1 MDIAFRVLHIGL
13 GIFWAGTVIF
23 ATFILLPQ
31 LKKLG
36 PAIEHPA
43 MKALMRVTS
52 PTMMVCSVLVLGTG
66 IAMVLRAQLPVSAF
80 FSTGW
85 GIIMFIS
92 FIAIVIV
99 LIVGFGILAPSGA
112 RMEKLGRSFEGR
124 KPTAEETEEMGRL
137 TRRIGTADRFNF
149 VLIVIVTIAMPLSR
163 FI

>member
-1 MDIAFRVLHIGL
+1 MDIALRIVHIAL

-23 ATFILLPQ
+23 TTFILFPQ

-36 PAIEHPA
+36 PAIEHPV
-43 MKALMRVTS
+43 MKAIMRVTS
-52 PTMMVCSVLVLGTG
+52 PTMMVCSVVVLGTG
-66 IAMVLRAQLPVSAF
+66 ITMVLRAQLPVSVF

-85 GIIMFIS
+85 GISMFIA

-124 KPTAEETEEMGRL
+124 QPTAEETEGMGRL
-137 TRRIGTADRFNF
+137 TRRIATADRFNF
-149 VLIVIVTIAMPLSR
+149 VFIVIVTIAMPLSR
-163 FI
+163 FV

>member
-1 MDIAFRVLHIGL
+1 MDITLRILHIVL

-23 ATFILLPQ
+23 ATFILFPQ

-36 PAIEHPA
+36 PAIEHPV
-43 MKALMRVTS
+43 MKAIMRVTS

-80 FSTGW
+80 FTTGW
-85 GIIMFIS
+85 GIIMFIA

-124 KPTAEETEEMGRL
+124 QPTAEETEEMGRL

-149 VLIVIVTIAMPLSR
+149 VLIVIIAIAMPISR

>member
-1 MDIAFRVLHIGL
+1 MDIAFRILHIVL

-23 ATFILLPQ
+23 ATFILFPQ

-36 PAIEHPA
+36 PAIEHPV
-43 MKALMRVTS
+43 MKAIMRVTS

-66 IAMVLRAQLPVSAF
+66 IAMVLRAQLPVSTF

-85 GIIMFIS
+85 GIIMFIA

-124 KPTAEETEEMGRL
+124 QPTAEETKEMGRL

-149 VLIVIVTIAMPLSR
+149 VLIVIVAIAMPISR